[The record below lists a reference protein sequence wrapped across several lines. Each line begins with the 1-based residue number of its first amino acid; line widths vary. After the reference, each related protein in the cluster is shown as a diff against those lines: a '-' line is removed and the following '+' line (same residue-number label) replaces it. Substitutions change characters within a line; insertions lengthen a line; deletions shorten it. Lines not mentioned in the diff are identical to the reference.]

1 MQAAN
6 KRLEICVVE
15 DEADFREEIVEAL
28 REAGF
33 GVRDFPGSRELYAAL
48 LAAPCD
54 ILILDVGLP
63 GEDGFSV
70 AERLRGL
77 GSMGIIMLTARG
89 QTEDRVRA
97 LLGGADMYLVK
108 PVDLRELVA
117 SIGSL
122 ARRLHLNGL
131 TGAPEGAGDGRAQ
144 GSVRSWSLSPDGW
157 TLFDPEGSSMPLTAQ
172 ERGFLQC
179 LWARA
184 GEAVS
189 REDLAVALGGDPY
202 EYDFHRLDTL
212 VSRLR
217 RKATGAGMA
226 LPLRAVRGTGYLFIP
241 RSERG
246 VERD

>member
-189 REDLAVALGGDPY
+189 REDLVAVALGGDP
-202 EYDFHRLDTL
+202 
-212 VSRLR
+212 
-217 RKATGAGMA
+217 
-226 LPLRAVRGTGYLFIP
+226 
-241 RSERG
+241 
-246 VERD
+246 

>member
-131 TGAPEGAGDGRAQ
+131 AGVAEGAVDGRAQ
-144 GSVRSWSLSPDGW
+144 DNPRSWSLSPDGW
-157 TLFDPEGSSMPLTAQ
+157 TLFDPEGSSIPLTAQ

-179 LWARA
+179 RGPGPVRPYPGKIWRWPWAVTPMNTISTASTPWSAACGARPPVRA
-184 GEAVS
+184 W
-189 REDLAVALGGDPY
+189 PC
-202 EYDFHRLDTL
+202 
-212 VSRLR
+212 
-217 RKATGAGMA
+217 
-226 LPLRAVRGTGYLFIP
+226 P
-241 RSERG
+241 
-246 VERD
+246 